1 MDPLRDVPQFA
12 TALQVSCVCELHW
25 SSKPDALGARLSG
38 AGLKAEVPN
47 VGYEPFVPQGEAPD
61 CVLEVGFMVRLSQSF
76 LFTSMWFISHLPNVK
91 GLLCQF
97 LGGFFFRG
105 NCSVSSCRF
114 YVSMG
119 GAEFRIFLHHL
130 LDPEPL
136 PLSLS
141 FLNLFF
147 CKSVPDLHH

>member
-97 LGGFFFRG
+97 LGGFF
-105 NCSVSSCRF
+105 S
-114 YVSMG
+114 
-119 GAEFRIFLHHL
+119 EEI
-130 LDPEPL
+130 
-136 PLSLS
+136 
-141 FLNLFF
+141 
-147 CKSVPDLHH
+147 VP